1 MRGSRPHPGCGC
13 VQAVPW
19 RMARRRSGNS
29 GGGVGMSGVGGT
41 AHKGIRRSGGWSAR
55 GMGASVTVGAQ
66 GSMPGGSALLQV
78 PALQQHVCGHGAST
92 EESRQ
97 GGVGAGDGRDR
108 PPVLRLP
115 AQVGA
120 HGLERSLDS
129 PASQEP
135 GHDRMGRA
143 LRAGTGQGNGCSDA
157 GRAGSGAS
165 CWSVFQGLA
174 LAVVPAHADRPAVSA
189 VRVGG
194 PPGTGD
200 APSLSRSSRVR
211 CPAAGVRRP

>member
-1 MRGSRPHPGCGC
+1 M
-13 VQAVPW
+13 
-19 RMARRRSGNS
+19 
-29 GGGVGMSGVGGT
+29 
-41 AHKGIRRSGGWSAR
+41 
-55 GMGASVTVGAQ
+55 
-66 GSMPGGSALLQV
+66 
-78 PALQQHVCGHGAST
+78 CGHGDST

-97 GGVGAGDGRDR
+97 GGGGAGDGRDR
-108 PPVLRLP
+108 PLVLRLP

-129 PASQEP
+129 PASQES

-174 LAVVPAHADRPAVSA
+174 LAVVPAHADRPAVGA

-194 PPGTGD
+194 PLGIGD

-211 CPAAGVRRP
+211 CPAAGVRRPAVKETVLCFRQDHFVVLHIRRTGAAEESWVRASFYLGRCSWQKSIEAQARKTSQRSVASAKRWLSTD